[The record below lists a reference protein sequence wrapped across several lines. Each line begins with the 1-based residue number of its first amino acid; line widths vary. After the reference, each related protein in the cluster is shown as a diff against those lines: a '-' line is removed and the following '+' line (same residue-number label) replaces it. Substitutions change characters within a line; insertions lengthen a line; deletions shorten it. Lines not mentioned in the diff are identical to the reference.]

1 MKIDSKV
8 LLNASLDAI
17 VRGERVEQNVES
29 AVEIL
34 SKFAVFAD
42 QTLFYMRDRPQSRFL
57 REELSRDD
65 LTNVGL
71 YKSSREHKKDSKII
85 VFSKYDVSIRFVFKK
100 SEYSHSESFQEMLKG
115 EQSYSMDDMERMVQ
129 LSAGKI
135 MHGVDVGSH
144 PNEVLLGKQSRT
156 LDSYELA
163 RVDVIRQVPDVILWC
178 IPITRNVVERVYSTG
193 TK

>member
-1 MKIDSKV
+1 
-8 LLNASLDAI
+8 
-17 VRGERVEQNVES
+17 
-29 AVEIL
+29 
-34 SKFAVFAD
+34 
-42 QTLFYMRDRPQSRFL
+42 
-57 REELSRDD
+57 
-65 LTNVGL
+65 L